1 MKNSFHYGDSTT
13 ALRWVRSHFI
23 SFFCL
28 LILFFH
34 PDQISQ
40 IYKQRA

>member
-23 SFFCL
+23 ISFFCL

-40 IYKQRA
+40 TYK